1 LINKINNKI
10 SVGIIGKNFGYN
22 VIYKALLKNKLFK
35 VKSFCFR
42 EKKNIPSLPKNIK
55 IFTDWKKIIK
65 DKSINAI
72 IISKPPFIQKK
83 ILSFAIKN
91 NKHIFCEKPC
101 TKSEKELSQV
111 LKLLS
116 KKNSFVSHM
125 VNYTIAYLPAF
136 QFLKKKILEKNIIIK
151 EAELEWIIFNKSNNI
166 NWKNYHDKGGGILFN
181 FYCHTLYYLE
191 LLFGNMHSTK
201 VDINNKVKSKNNYV
215 IGDIVFSSG
224 LKVKI
229 KILIGDLNKHKK
241 SIHQLKV
248 QTLKNEQFVLSSST
262 KNLSDQFQLHKI
274 KNIKNLKYKKPIFTS
289 KILKKDFRISPTL
302 FNLKRFAAS
311 IHKKKID
318 RSSFF
323 TANHIHSVINK
334 SIISSKKKKRIIIN

>member
-1 LINKINNKI
+1 MANKINSKI

-42 EKKNIPSLPKNIK
+42 SKKNIPNLPKNIK
-55 IFTDWKKIIK
+55 IFTDWKKLIK

-72 IISKPPFIQKK
+72 IVSTPPFIQKK

-101 TKSEKELSQV
+101 TKSERELTQV

-116 KKNSFVSHM
+116 KKNSFISHM

-136 QFLKKKILEKNIIIK
+136 QFFKKTILEKKITIK
-151 EAELEWIIFNKSNNI
+151 EAELEWIISSKSNNV

-191 LLFGNMHSTK
+191 LLFGDIYSTK
-201 VDINNKVKSKNNYV
+201 VNINNKIKSKNNYV
-215 IGDIVFSSG
+215 IGDIVFGSG

-229 KILIGDLNKHKK
+229 KILVGDLNKHKK
-241 SIHQLKV
+241 SIHQLKA
-248 QTLKNEQFVLSSST
+248 QTLKNELFVLSSGT
-262 KNLSDQFQLHKI
+262 KNLSDQFQLHE
-274 KNIKNLKYKKPIFTS
+274 IKNLKYKKPIFTS
-289 KILKKDFRISPTL
+289 KISKKDFRISPTL
-302 FNLKRFAAS
+302 FNLKRFASS
-311 IHKKKID
+311 IHRKKIG

-323 TANHIHSVINK
+323 TANHIHNVINK
-334 SIISSKKKKRIIIN
+334 SVISSKKKKRIIIN

>member
-1 LINKINNKI
+1 MICTMAKHAAEAKGCSDAMMFDYRGYVAEATGANIFFVKNGEVHTPKPDCFLN
-10 SVGIIGKNFGYN
+10 GI
-22 VIYKALLKNKLFK
+22 
-35 VKSFCFR
+35 
-42 EKKNIPSLPKNIK
+42 
-55 IFTDWKKIIK
+55 T
-65 DKSINAI
+65 
-72 IISKPPFIQKK
+72 
-83 ILSFAIKN
+83 
-91 NKHIFCEKPC
+91 
-101 TKSEKELSQV
+101 
-111 LKLLS
+111 
-116 KKNSFVSHM
+116 KNSFVSHM

-136 QFLKKKILEKNIIIK
+136 QFFKKKILEKKIIIK

-191 LLFGNMHSTK
+191 LLFGDMHSTK
-201 VDINNKVKSKNNYV
+201 VDINNKAKSKNNYV

-274 KNIKNLKYKKPIFTS
+274 KNIKNLKYKKYLFTS
-289 KILKKDFRISPTL
+289 KILKKDFRISPYL
-302 FNLKRFAAS
+302 FNLKRFAVS

-323 TANHIHSVINK
+323 TANQEY
-334 SIISSKKKKRIIIN
+334 KK